1 MSLDRF
7 TQLFPVHM
15 QRFVSDSIKIFF
27 IGINRQNTFRIGGF
41 VKPWACALLFCQ
53 LVRSLQQVILNRFKG
68 FVSQV
73 IGAAVRVAFTVF
85 RQPVSVVDHAN
96 TQRTTTHRTAFG
108 GRNRIILVIEQRIQ
122 RTYSQYSQLFQ
133 FVQTFD
139 SAQVKCGQRTQRNF
153 AVFIVNVGQR
163 FGRQGDFQ
171 AQVGLAYRR
180 DNRIKRAVGVAVV
193 NVLNVDTTG
202 RGTFLHH
209 Q

>member
-1 MSLDRF
+1 
-7 TQLFPVHM
+7 M
-15 QRFVSDSIKIFF
+15 QGFADDSIQVFF
-27 IGINRQNTFRIGGF
+27 IGIDRQNAFRIGGF
-41 VKPWACALLFCQ
+41 VKPRACALLFRQ
-53 LVRSLQQVILNRFKG
+53 LVRRFQQVILNRFKG

-73 IGAAVRVAFTVF
+73 IGAAVRVTFTVF
-85 RQPVSVVDHAN
+85 RQPVGIVDNAN

-122 RTYSQYSQLFQ
+122 RTYRQYGQLFQ

-180 DNRIKRAVGVAVV
+180 DNRIKRAMGVAVV
-193 NVLNVDTTG
+193 NVLNIDTTS